1 MSPESGKGFWEQDM
15 RQNQEKTRLAG
26 MTRFNVASSDSR
38 KSSERLFRK
47 ELRFMYGNRPAGPS
61 EKNKRSVL
69 KCRAF

>member
-38 KSSERLFRK
+38 KIPERFSERNCVSCMATDL
-47 ELRFMYGNRPAGPS
+47 L
-61 EKNKRSVL
+61 
-69 KCRAF
+69 AF